1 MCEMSENRLSEA
13 CEMAAVP
20 SSLVSAGNKNAGRGD
35 MSQQPESRKVRSL
48 QQELQLML
56 DNTREPF
63 MIINRDFEIISF
75 NRAMNNHVE
84 QFLGATLQKGQS
96 VFSMIRPWRQDAF
109 KKVLPGVFAG
119 SHVEMERPC
128 QASDG
133 TTFIYMDYIRPA
145 YNEQGEITGAILS
158 SQDIT
163 AGRKAEEVLKISEER
178 WKFALEGS
186 YQGVWEWNIQTN
198 EVFYSKRWKELLG
211 FSEDENASSLADW
224 ETLLH
229 PEDRDKV
236 YADIDK
242 HLQAEDPYYEN
253 IYRLRCKDNSYKWI
267 LARGIIV
274 AKNDDGSPARMIGT
288 HTDITALKHA
298 EQTIAESEQRLL
310 KSQKIAR
317 LGNWEMDMLLDRIK
331 FSPTVFDIYEM
342 QQGDIELKGG
352 VIFNTIH
359 PDDRKMVK
367 AVWKQVVAGKETLNF
382 TTRIVLLNG
391 RIKYVQVLGEIA
403 RDAVTGYPVYI
414 TGTVQ
419 DITERKEAEN
429 ELAREK
435 INQQRKITEATIQ
448 AQEVERTELGK
459 ELHDNIN
466 QILSTTK
473 LYIDM
478 AINDPE
484 IREELL
490 NKSYQNITKAIEEI
504 RNLSKSLV
512 PPSLGDIGLKEALK
526 ELISL
531 LPAKGKLNVS
541 LRANGLYRAVIPDTI
556 KLMVFRIVQE
566 QLNNIVKHSRAT
578 KAEIKLSISKKM
590 LNIIITDDGV
600 GFDSSKK
607 KRGIGLSNIS
617 SRAALHKG
625 QVEIITSPND
635 GCTLKVI
642 IPLQKSKV

>member
-1 MCEMSENRLSEA
+1 MSDMSDDRFSVTCEIV
-13 CEMAAVP
+13 AAP
-20 SSLVSAGNKNAGRGD
+20 PNLALAGKKNAGIGMR
-35 MSQQPESRKVRSL
+35 QQKDDNRQTEQW
-48 QQELQLML
+48 QQELQLIL
-56 DNTREPF
+56 DNTHEPF
-63 MIINRDFEIISF
+63 LMIDKDFRIISF
-75 NRAMNNHVE
+75 NKAMNNHL
-84 QFLGATLQKGQS
+84 QLFMGASLQKGMP
-96 VFSMIRPWRQDAF
+96 VFNFIKHEQHAAYKQAYLKAF
-109 KKVLPGVFAG
+109 TGTA
-119 SHVEMERPC
+119 VEMET
-128 QASDG
+128 AY
-133 TTFIYMDYIRPA
+133 TTAGNTGVYLDHVRPA
-145 YNEQGEITGAILS
+145 YNGRSEITGAI
-158 SQDIT
+158 IT
-163 AGRKAEEVLKISEER
+163 SREITDKRKAEEALRISEER

-186 YQGVWEWNIQTN
+186 YQGVWDWNIQTN

-211 FSEDENASSLADW
+211 FKEDEEASSLADW
-224 ETLLH
+224 ENMLH
-229 PEDRDKV
+229 PDDRQKV
-236 YADIDK
+236 YADIDN

-253 IYRLRCKDNSYKWI
+253 IYRLRCKDGSYKWI

-274 AKNDDGSPARMIGT
+274 SKNADGTPSRMIGT
-288 HTDITALKHA
+288 HTDITALKQA
-298 EQTIAESEQRLL
+298 EQAIAESEQRLL

-317 LGNWEMDMLLDRIK
+317 LGNWEMDILQGRLK
-331 FSPTVFDIYEM
+331 FSPAVFDIYEM
-342 QQGDIELKGG
+342 PESITPLNRDTFFDMVHPGDRKIVKEAWQQVLKG
-352 VIFNTIH
+352 
-359 PDDRKMVK
+359 
-367 AVWKQVVAGKETLNF
+367 KEILSLSH
-382 TTRIVLLNG
+382 RIVLVNG
-391 RIKYVQVLGEIA
+391 QVKYVQILGEITK
-403 RDAVTGYPVYI
+403 DPVTNKPVYI
-414 TGTVQ
+414 TGTIQ
-419 DITERKEAEN
+419 DITERKEVEN
-429 ELAREK
+429 ALAREK
-435 INQQRKITEATIQ
+435 LDQQRKITEATIQ

-478 AINDPE
+478 ALNDPD

-490 NKSYQNITKAIEEI
+490 LKSYGNISKAIEEI

-531 LPAKGKLNVS
+531 VPAKGRLNVS
-541 LRANGLYRAVIPDTI
+541 LRANGLYKAVIPDTI

-600 GFDSSKK
+600 GFDTSKK

-625 QVEIITSPND
+625 QVEIITVPNG
-635 GCTLKVI
+635 GCILKVI